1 MNEYQS
7 PYIEGQV
14 IAPAEAEP
22 SLHGF
27 ESTQPI
33 AIPGKKIQGCS
44 KSASECL
51 QKTKQLAHEFNHGT
65 YCAAHL
71 VLAMTLVPNATRQF
85 DLRKVD
91 IDKAFRAAM
100 YALIDMERGS
110 PNHRSVPRP
119 SEELSM
125 IVSLAEEV
133 ARNRDNQEVSVDDLL
148 TAVDRMPAETSA
160 AQLLRGERKGVPDL
174 MIRESLQ
181 GVAESVGMQMRNL
194 EQEMRN
200 LEQEVRSTSAVSS
213 LRYDLT
219 ELKSEMTRQC
229 VELDRRLGE
238 ISALLVHRA
247 EPVAPAAPSPAN
259 PEAPPPPLP
268 PRSTNIW
275 ERLTNA

>member
-1 MNEYQS
+1 MNEFQS

-14 IAPAEAEP
+14 IAADDEP

-27 ESTQPI
+27 ESTQPLSVP
-33 AIPGKKIQGCS
+33 AKKIQGCS
-44 KSASECL
+44 KSASDCL
-51 QKTKQLAHEFNHGT
+51 QKTKQIAHEFNHGT

-91 IDKAFRAAM
+91 IDHAFRAAM
-100 YALIDMERGS
+100 YALIEMERGS
-110 PNHRSVPRP
+110 PNHRTVPRP

-148 TAVDRMPAETSA
+148 TAVDRMPPETSA
-160 AQLLRGERKGVPDL
+160 AQLLRGERKGVPDPL
-174 MIRESLQ
+174 IRQSLLQ
-181 GVAESVGMQMRNL
+181 LSDTLNTHLREIEAQMRNL
-194 EQEMRN
+194 EQE
-200 LEQEVRSTSAVSS
+200 LRSTSAVAS
-213 LRYDLT
+213 LRYDLND
-219 ELKSEMTRQC
+219 LKSEMSRQGS
-229 VELDRRLGE
+229 ELDRKLGE
-238 ISALLVHRA
+238 ISSRLAVRA
-247 EPVAPAAPSPAN
+247 EPVTPVQPAVPTQPEPAPA
-259 PEAPPPPLP
+259 P